1 MNATA
6 VNNQIAGLPQM
17 RMKAMLIGTKLRTW
31 LQVLNNDERGYF
43 YNAAGDLFT
52 HHNLPANIIQ
62 RLVSADI
69 GSLEDFAENISGN
82 MALYMYFSELTY
94 AI

>member
-6 VNNQIAGLPQM
+6 LNGNQMAGM
-17 RMKAMLIGTKLRTW
+17 RMKAMLMGTKLRVW
-31 LQVLNNDERGYF
+31 IQEMNNNERDYL

-52 HHNLPANIIQ
+52 QYNLPANILP
-62 RLVSADI
+62 RLVNAEI
-69 GSLEDFAENISGN
+69 GSLEDFAEAVSGN

-94 AI
+94 GI